1 MEPLPELDLR
11 LRAVVYWQLELLES
25 SSDEVTRK
33 NLRQFCKTVKA
44 IPADSIARAIAYSI
58 EQPAQVEI
66 DEIFIRPIAQD
77 F

>member
-1 MEPLPELDLR
+1 VPELDSR
-11 LRAVVYWQLELLES
+11 LRAVVYWQPELLES
-25 SSDEVTRK
+25 SSDEATRK
-33 NLRQFCKTVKA
+33 ILREFYKTTMA

-58 EQPAQVEI
+58 EQPAQAEI

>member
-1 MEPLPELDLR
+1 VPELDSR
-11 LRAVVYWQLELLES
+11 LRAVVYWQPELLES
-25 SSDEVTRK
+25 SSDEATRK
-33 NLRQFCKTVKA
+33 ILREFYKTTMT